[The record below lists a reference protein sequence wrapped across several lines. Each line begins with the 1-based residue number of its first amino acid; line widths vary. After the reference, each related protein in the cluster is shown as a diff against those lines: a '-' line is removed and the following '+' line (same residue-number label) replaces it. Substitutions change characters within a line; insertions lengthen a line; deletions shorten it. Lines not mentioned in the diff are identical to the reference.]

1 MMRPDLH
8 MHSTYS
14 DGVLAPALLV
24 ERAASTGVT
33 AMAITDHDT
42 FEGVDTLQGV
52 STAIP
57 VIPGVE
63 LSLKDMHGLHL
74 LGYGL
79 TAAPELRRTVADL
92 AAKRLTRAQTMV
104 SRLASMGMPLNWHA
118 MTAGYSGTLGRAH
131 IARALLE
138 QGYVLSLQEA
148 FDKYLGEGKPAYA
161 AGERLSM
168 AEALPLMRR
177 SGFVPVLAHP
187 ALLGKD
193 DLTLRTLIAHWQS
206 QGLMGVEVYHPT
218 LLGRTAALE
227 HMVRSMGLLVT
238 GGSDFHK
245 DGDGH
250 GAPGC
255 ICQEWAE
262 APQDMARLMD
272 ALQKEKFAQM

>member
-1 MMRPDLH
+1 

-42 FEGVDTLQGV
+42 FEGVDSLQGV

-227 HMVRSMGLLVT
+227 RMIRSMGLLVT

-255 ICQEWAE
+255 ICQEWTE